1 MIGSSL
7 AAMISVATGTAA
19 IAIGVGGIPGILSI
33 KPQNILSFAA
43 AMCVAVAVPFILTF
57 IVGLRKLSDKD
68 RGIGKEVKE
77 NTLAADNDA
86 TVKNESNIGFRAFL
100 DGKTITLKELN
111 DGVFSEGIV
120 GEGLAIVPESDIL
133 YAPCDATVSLIMQDS
148 KHAVGLTLPN
158 GVELI
163 LHVGIDTVKMNGD
176 GFTYF
181 VEQGQKIKQ
190 GDKLIKFDREK
201 IKKAGYPD
209 TTVCVITNPAG
220 KNVSFYTGIPV
231 KANDTV
237 IIDFN

>member
-1 MIGSSL
+1 M
-7 AAMISVATGTAA
+7 
-19 IAIGVGGIPGILSI
+19 
-33 KPQNILSFAA
+33 
-43 AMCVAVAVPFILTF
+43 
-57 IVGLRKLSDKD
+57 
-68 RGIGKEVKE
+68 
-77 NTLAADNDA
+77 
-86 TVKNESNIGFRAFL
+86 
-100 DGKTITLKELN
+100 
-111 DGVFSEGIV
+111 
-120 GEGLAIVPESDIL
+120 
-133 YAPCDATVSLIMQDS
+133 
-148 KHAVGLTLPN
+148 GLTLPN

-220 KNVSFYTGIPV
+220 KNVNFYTGIPV
-231 KANDTV
+231 KANNTV